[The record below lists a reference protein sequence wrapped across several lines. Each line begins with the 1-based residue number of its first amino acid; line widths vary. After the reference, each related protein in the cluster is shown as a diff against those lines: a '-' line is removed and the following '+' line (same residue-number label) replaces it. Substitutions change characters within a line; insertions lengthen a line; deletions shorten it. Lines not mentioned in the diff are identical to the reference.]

1 MNPDIE
7 LLRAAVEHDLGEPAL
22 WPTAIGYPNSLAL
35 CIIDAVYVTGAR
47 HQGVEKIIE
56 RYRRFRGGQ
65 GGDAAT
71 DGAVELLASVR
82 DAGGPQQWASDI
94 GNRRPTSTSKKAPL
108 RSVAMVMLAEKLL
121 ALGIGTTEQ
130 LRAAT
135 VDDVRANLA
144 QATWCAVP
152 GQRSGFT
159 WGYLVMLAQDPGVTV
174 DHTVAAYIARVVGD
188 DSYLNAAELLSAT
201 AELTGWGISALH
213 HALWRFEAARP
224 RDLAG

>member
-7 LLRAAVEHDLGEPAL
+7 LLRTAVEHDLGAPAL
-22 WPTAIGYPNSLAL
+22 WPTTVGYPNSLAL

-56 RYRRFRGGQ
+56 RYRRFRGAQ
-65 GGDAAT
+65 GGDADT

-82 DAGGPQQWASDI
+82 DVGGPEQWASDI

-108 RSVAMVMLAEKLL
+108 RSVAMVALAERLL
-121 ALGIGTTEQ
+121 ALGVGTTEE

-135 VDDVRANLA
+135 ADEARAHLVE
-144 QATWCAVP
+144 ATWCAVP

-159 WGYLVMLAQDPGVTV
+159 WGYLVMLAQNPDIGV
-174 DHTVAAYIARVVGD
+174 DRTVAAYIARQVGD
-188 DSYLNAAELLSAT
+188 GSHVGTAELLSAT
-201 AELTGWGISALH
+201 AELAGWRSTALH
-213 HALWRFEAARP
+213 HALWRFETARP
-224 RDLAG
+224 WDLAG